1 MRSMW
6 RFMEEKKAARGI
18 RLSLEPFGTFQ
29 NIDAIP
35 LYAVKLVTRS

>member
-1 MRSMW
+1 MW

-18 RLSLEPFGTFQ
+18 RLSLEPFGPFQ